1 MAAANELA
9 EMERRLAQREE
20 EQVAALAAR
29 EVATAGE
36 LTAKDDGAA
45 ERHAEMERRLAE
57 REEEHAAA
65 LATRE
70 SVAADERTPASQE
83 VEKHSDEAAAAQR
96 VEGQSMIVQII
107 IALFLIMNIITAK
120 RC

>member
-1 MAAANELA
+1 MTVTNELDKT
-9 EMERRLAQREE
+9 ERRLAQREE

-29 EVATAGE
+29 EAATAGE

-57 REEEHAAA
+57 REEEHVAA

-70 SVAADERTPASQE
+70 ASAADEWTVARHDVLA
-83 VEKHSDEAAAAQR
+83 R
-96 VEGQSMIVQII
+96 
-107 IALFLIMNIITAK
+107 
-120 RC
+120 